1 VKLNPTIPPGRSN
14 RKARAYSAEI
24 ARLHREGYGCKAIH
38 QALVDAGAL
47 VSRST
52 VQREL
57 ARQPVVALAPNAP
70 TPSSARPVATQ
81 GLRPEVNAD
90 LHAAARPIATT
101 DRPTGGTQS
110 SRAFAAEFMKGCITN
125 PLIRNRSQ

>member
-1 VKLNPTIPPGRSN
+1 VKLNPSIPPGRSN

-38 QALVDAGAL
+38 QALVDAGAV

-57 ARQPVVALAPNAP
+57 ARLP
-70 TPSSARPVATQ
+70 
-81 GLRPEVNAD
+81 
-90 LHAAARPIATT
+90 AAALDVKVPPPSLAAPVTAQARRAEIPSRKSAQVTEGRP
-101 DRPTGGTQS
+101 GGLFQAN
-110 SRAFAAEFMKGCITN
+110 RAFAAEFMKGCITN
-125 PLIRNRSQ
+125 PLFRKRS